1 MPLTNKPLLGRLEKV
16 DPRTYWE
23 REDIDFTPW
32 LALTENIQILGDT
45 IAIELEVEAQEK
57 GVGLFRAD
65 ILCKDTAT
73 DHWVLI
79 ENQLERTDHIH
90 LGQLLTYA
98 AGLNAVTIVW
108 VAKRF
113 TEEHRAALDW
123 LNEITDEEFNF
134 FGLEIELWQIG
145 DSAIA
150 PKFNIVCQ
158 PNDWSKRITGV
169 TKILQTSN
177 PSKTRQL
184 QYEYWAAFQDFALT
198 HATLIKPTRPLYQHW
213 MNIALGRSGFGLCA
227 VAIVASAVD
236 SETQSYANNEIRAEV
251 VISRE
256 AKAFFALLESQK
268 TEIEAEFGEPLTWY
282 NNLEVKSCRVYLR
295 RAANLNAKD
304 KWAEQHQWLVEKL
317 DRLYKVFSH
326 RVKQLSL
333 DSAIATTIP
342 SEPL

>member
-1 MPLTNKPLLGRLEKV
+1 MPPTNKPLLGRLEKV
-16 DPRTYWE
+16 DPRIYWE
-23 REDIDFTPW
+23 REDVDFTPW
-32 LALTENIQILGDT
+32 LTGAENIKLLGDT
-45 IAIELEVEAQEK
+45 IGIELEIEAQEK

-73 DHWVLI
+73 DRWVLI

-123 LNEITDEEFNF
+123 LNEITGEEFNF
-134 FGLEIELWQIG
+134 FGLEIELWKIG

-158 PNDWSKRITGV
+158 PNDWIKDVTSKVKSLPAANLTE
-169 TKILQTSN
+169 TK
-177 PSKTRQL
+177 QL
-184 QYEYWAAFQDFALT
+184 QYDYWAAFREFASVR
-198 HATLIKPTRPLYQHW
+198 ATSIKPTKPLYQHW

-227 VAIVASAVD
+227 VASAYD

-251 VISRE
+251 VISHNE
-256 AKAFFALLESQK
+256 AKAYFALLESQK
-268 TEIEAEFGEPLTWY
+268 TEIEAEFGQSLIWY
-282 NNLEVKSCRVYLR
+282 NQPEVKSCRIYIR
-295 RAANLNAKD
+295 RSANLNAKD

-317 DRLYKVFSH
+317 DKLHKVFSK

-333 DSAIATTIP
+333 DGLVTTVFTD
-342 SEPL
+342 SV

>member
-1 MPLTNKPLLGRLEKV
+1 MPPTNKPLLGRLEKV
-16 DPRTYWE
+16 DPRIYWE
-23 REDIDFTPW
+23 REDVDFTPW
-32 LALTENIQILGDT
+32 LAEAENIKLLGDT
-45 IAIELEVEAQEK
+45 IGIELEVEAQEK

-73 DHWVLI
+73 DRWVLI

-98 AGLNAVTIVW
+98 AGLNAVTIAW

-134 FGLEIELWQIG
+134 FGLEIELWKIG

-158 PNDWSKRITGV
+158 PNDWIKDVTSKVKSLPTANLTQ
-169 TKILQTSN
+169 TK
-177 PSKTRQL
+177 QL
-184 QYEYWAAFQDFALT
+184 QYEYWAAFREFASVR
-198 HATLIKPTRPLYQHW
+198 AKSIKPTKPLYQHW
-213 MNIALGRSGFGLCA
+213 MNIALGRGGFGLFA
-227 VAIVASAVD
+227 VASAWD
-236 SETQSYANNEIRAEV
+236 SEAQSYANHEIRAEV
-251 VISRE
+251 VISHKN
-256 AKAFFALLESQK
+256 AKPYYALLEAQK
-268 TEIEAEFGEPLTWY
+268 AEIEAEFGEPLTWY
-282 NNLEVKSCRVYLR
+282 NHPDVKSCRIYVR
-295 RAANLNAKD
+295 RTGNLNAKD
-304 KWAEQHQWLVEKL
+304 KWADQHQWLVEKL

-333 DSAIATTIP
+333 DISIETTISADP
-342 SEPL
+342 V